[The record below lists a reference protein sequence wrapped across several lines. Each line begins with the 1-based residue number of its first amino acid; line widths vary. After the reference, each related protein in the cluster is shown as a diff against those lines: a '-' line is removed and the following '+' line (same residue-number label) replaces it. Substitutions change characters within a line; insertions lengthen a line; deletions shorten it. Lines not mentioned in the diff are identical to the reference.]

1 MAFTPDSDYGI
12 CFAEK
17 GILQLE
23 VSTLLNNA
31 TTLSQFHAGRA
42 VNAVP
47 DRAYVMLDSS
57 DYDEQTLMRLADA
70 SDGDFEFNYTID
82 GLMIISR
89 GKAAHAC
96 EPTRATMPQR
106 HLLTLS
112 QMFIQQRKQVQS
124 VHLLT
129 TQ

>member
-1 MAFTPDSDYGI
+1 MPI
-12 CFAEK
+12 
-17 GILQLE
+17 
-23 VSTLLNNA
+23 
-31 TTLSQFHAGRA
+31 
-42 VNAVP
+42 
-47 DRAYVMLDSS
+47 SS

-96 EPTRATMPQR
+96 EPDKGYNAVKR

-112 QMFIQQRKQVQS
+112 QMFTQQRNRFN
-124 VHLLT
+124 LFIY
-129 TQ
+129 